1 MLICLASHL
10 PHNYMMLGVGGV
22 TGKLSGQHIPYC
34 PILVVY
40 SLSLSLSLDVLSN
53 DEENLKLR

>member
-40 SLSLSLSLDVLSN
+40 SLSLWMFYLMM
-53 DEENLKLR
+53 KKI